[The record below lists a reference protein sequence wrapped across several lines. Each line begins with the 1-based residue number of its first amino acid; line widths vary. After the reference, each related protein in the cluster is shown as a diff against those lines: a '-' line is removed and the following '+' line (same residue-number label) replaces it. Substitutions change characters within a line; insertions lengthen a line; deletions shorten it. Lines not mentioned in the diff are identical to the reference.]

1 MAASQR
7 IFGGVIVATKYD
19 WGDGNKTHSISLKT
33 HQKNAVAKKQAVSDQ
48 QYDWTNPLT
57 PDQVK
62 SAVQSAV
69 GAKYGAPES
78 DLSTQIGQSQ
88 QTANTDI
95 PAWYQSYITALQ
107 GAQGQA
113 SQAYASAQQQI
124 TPAAPTGD
132 PVADA
137 ANAQRSALANSFQGM
152 QRTIG
157 ANTAANYGS
166 QIAQAPL
173 LQIGSQAQ
181 QGKQTSDLQRQL
193 SNMKLES
200 GDYGNTVLQG
210 LRQDQQ
216 TYNTNQTAAEAA
228 AVAAGVDQDQ
238 FNQTEADKR
247 VDQDQNQQQID
258 NAQSNAAAKQ
268 TAADNSRSAQYYGH
282 TKAQYNAANAAQIR
296 KWKTQWE
303 STNGKASKPKYTS
316 SELNTIRKKSS
327 GELSKAQDASDQYDY
342 YYSQPYDPDG
352 PKGPQKPQTHNNQ
365 QAVHQVAAHY
375 STDELTVGRALK
387 RYNESG
393 KKFTNDEIAAA
404 HRIGINIPRAYLN
417 GYGPS
422 TISNAKPYTDNQ
434 YPANG

>member
-48 QYDWTNPLT
+48 QYDWSNPLT

-107 GAQGQA
+107 GAQSQA

-124 TPAAPTGD
+124 TPAASTGD

-157 ANTAANYGS
+157 ANTATNYGS

-181 QGKQTSDLQRQL
+181 QGKQTTDLQRQL

-216 TYNTNQTAAEAA
+216 TYNTNLAGATAAEAA
-228 AVAAGVDQDQ
+228 AGVKQGEDRDPRTGMLYSAETGMT
-238 FNQTEADKR
+238 QTEI
-247 VDQDQNQQQID
+247 N
-258 NAQSNAAAKQ
+258 NAAKAWTKS
-268 TAADNSRSAQYYGH
+268 TTKPSTPKTPAAEKPYSSGAFAGQLPSAVATLSPKKRQQYI
-282 TKAQYNAANAAQIR
+282 KQYNDQIHGDKGTKPLSAAATRSNNNNWNAALQYFR
-296 KWKTQWE
+296 D
-303 STNGKASKPKYTS
+303 NKAAKP
-316 SELNTIRKKSS
+316 N
-327 GELSKAQDASDQYDY
+327 LSDVETDAHV
-342 YYSQPYDPDG
+342 PYD
-352 PKGPQKPQTHNNQ
+352 
-365 QAVHQVAAHY
+365 
-375 STDELTVGRALK
+375 
-387 RYNESG
+387 
-393 KKFTNDEIAAA
+393 IAAA
-404 HRIGINIPRAYLN
+404 AYYWYTHGAHLTQGQLKSLTDIGVNV
-417 GYGPS
+417 
-422 TISNAKPYTDNQ
+422 KPKGID
-434 YPANG
+434 